1 MSLGEKQM
9 QDLWIEKWRPKTL
22 DGYVFIDEDQ
32 KKQIQTWITN
42 KSIPHLMFSGAAG
55 TGKTT
60 LAKILIS
67 ELGIDDYDVLEI
79 NASRENSVDTIRDK
93 IIGFVQTIPFG
104 SFKVVLLDEADY
116 ISPNGQAA
124 LRGVMETYHSTA
136 RFILTCNYPHKIIP
150 ALHSRCQGFHVDKID
165 QIEFTARIATI
176 LSNEKIDF
184 DLDTLDSYVR
194 AVYPDLRKCINNC
207 QMNSLTGTLTAPKTS
222 DSFSQEYMISV
233 IELFKSG
240 KIRQARELLCKSV
253 RNDEIESVYRWMYDN
268 LDLFGSTDEVR
279 DLAVIKIRDALVN
292 HSFVADPEINLSA
305 CLIELGQLES

>member
-1 MSLGEKQM
+1 M

-32 KKQIQTWITN
+32 KKQIQTWIAN

-165 QIEFTARIATI
+165 QIEFTARVATI

-184 DLDTLDSYVR
+184 DLDTLDNYVR

-207 QMNSLTGTLTAPKTS
+207 QMNSLSGTLTAPKTS

-253 RNDEIESVYRWMYDN
+253 RSDEIESVYRWMYDN
-268 LDLFGSTDEVR
+268 LDLFGRTDEVR
-279 DLAVIKIRDALVN
+279 DQAVIKIRDALVN